1 MRLEIKSIGEVPSF
15 KNSKVI
21 VRPKGR
27 RAMLMT
33 QPVKRKWMDAASAL
47 FESQL
52 RSFIRA
58 KGIPTLTGEQLLCSI
73 ATLLPLDDSRK
84 WMAVLNVSW
93 RQVSKGC
100 EGAEVDIE
108 LL

>member
-1 MRLEIKSIGEVPSF
+1 MEIKNLGEVPGF
-15 KNSKVI
+15 KNSKMI
-21 VRPKGR
+21 ALGR
-27 RAMLMT
+27 LIT
-33 QPVKRKWMDAASAL
+33 DPRKQRWMDQASAL

-84 WMAVLNVSW
+84 WMAELSVNW

-100 EGAEVDIE
+100 EGCEIE
-108 LL
+108 ILTL